1 MAIRP
6 FHLLDVAR
14 LARGGSGTAL
24 NRAHTLPRMRGDAR
38 PHLPMSDVLSST
50 VALQSGAY
58 RSLTS
63 TDGGRVSAVAAARPR
78 SSPESYEV
86 SHMLSGDVDSSHVD
100 LLRELCREVAGGGGQ
115 KVFIRLDADD
125 ELLDLARHCGFIRYQ
140 CEVLYRGTHRERGH
154 AARVRL
160 RRRRPADEHGV
171 FQLYCAST
179 PARVRAMVGLTLSL
193 WAGARERRGR
203 RTRELVCET
212 DGEITAW
219 VCVARGAGAVRVE
232 MMVHPSHQEHTGAL
246 LEAGLA
252 RVRQGRTVYA
262 LVPDH
267 QVLLRRLLEQNGY
280 QQVRELT
287 ALARAMV
294 VPVAE
299 ELAASE
305 AIGVPSV

>member
-6 FHLLDVAR
+6 FNLLDVTR
-14 LARGGSGTAL
+14 LARGGSRPTVD
-24 NRAHTLPRMRGDAR
+24 RARTLSDLSVEAR
-38 PHLPMSDVLSST
+38 PSPSMSDILRTT
-50 VALQSGAY
+50 VALQSGGY

-63 TDGGRVSAVAAARPR
+63 TDGGRVFAVAAARPR

-86 SHMLSGDVDSSHVD
+86 AHMLAGEVDSSHVD
-100 LLRELCREVAGGGGQ
+100 LLRELCGEVAAGGGQ
-115 KVFIRLDADD
+115 KIFFRLDADD
-125 ELLDLARHCGFIRYQ
+125 ELVELAGRCGLIRYQ
-140 CEVLYRGTHRERGH
+140 YELLYRGTHRVRGH
-154 AARVRL
+154 AERVRL

-179 PARVRAMVGLTLSL
+179 PARVRSMVGLTLSL

-203 RTRELVCET
+203 RTREMVCET
-212 DGEITAW
+212 DGAITAW
-219 VCVARGAGAVRVE
+219 VSVSRGAGAVQVE
-232 MMVHPSHQEHTGAL
+232 MMVHPSRQEYTGGL

-252 RVRQGRTVYA
+252 RVRPGRTVYA
-262 LVPDH
+262 LVPEH

-280 QQVRELT
+280 QQVREFT
-287 ALARAMV
+287 ALARSMV

-299 ELAASE
+299 ELVSD